1 MEKLLLCFLVSISL
15 SDVFGQK
22 DLSKKTFVFP
32 KESDNSYV
40 SLKAQ
45 LKKPLNA
52 FTVCL
57 HVYTKLFMTHGY
69 SIFSYATKK
78 EPNEILLFW
87 SQVRGYIV
95 GVGGPEISFKAPE
108 IPVAPVHICASWES
122 VSGIIE
128 LWVDGKP
135 QVRKSL
141 QKGYSVGTEAMIIL
155 GQDQD
160 SFGGKFDVNQSL
172 VGDIGD
178 VNMWDSV
185 LSPEEIGTVY
195 AGGTYSPNVLDW
207 RALTYETHGEVFI
220 KPQLWP

>member
-1 MEKLLLCFLVSISL
+1 MEKLLWCFLILISL

-22 DLSKKTFVFP
+22 DMSKKTFVFP
-32 KESDNSYV
+32 KESDNAYV

-57 HVYTKLFMTHGY
+57 RFYTDLFTTRGY

-78 EPNEILLFW
+78 HDNEILVFW
-87 SQVRGYIV
+87 SKNRGYLL
-95 GVGGPEISFKAPE
+95 GVGGLEVPFKALE
-108 IPVAPVHICASWES
+108 IPMAPVHICANWES
-122 VSGIIE
+122 ISGIIE

-141 QKGYSVGTEAMIIL
+141 QKGYSVGTEAIIIL

-160 SFGGKFDVNQSL
+160 SFGGRFDANQSL

-178 VNMWDSV
+178 VNMWDFV
-185 LSPEEIGTVY
+185 LSPEEISTVY
-195 AGGTYSPNVLDW
+195 ASGTFSPNVLDW
-207 RALTYETHGEVFI
+207 RALRFETHGEVFI
-220 KPQLWP
+220 KPQLWA

>member
-1 MEKLLLCFLVSISL
+1 MEKLLWCFLVLISL

-22 DLSKKTFVFP
+22 DMSKKTFVFP

-57 HVYTKLFMTHGY
+57 RFYTDLFTSRGY

-78 EPNEILLFW
+78 HSNEILIFW
-87 SQVRGYIV
+87 SKNRGYILFFLLSLLV
-95 GVGGPEISFKAPE
+95 HLGIQYT
-108 IPVAPVHICASWES
+108 PVHICASWES

-141 QKGYSVGTEAMIIL
+141 QKGHSVGTGAIIIL

-160 SFGGKFDVNQSL
+160 SFGGSFDANQSF

-178 VNMWDSV
+178 VNMWDFV
-185 LSPEEIGTVY
+185 LSPEEISAVY
-195 AGGTYSPNVLDW
+195 AGGTFSPNVLDW
-207 RALTYETHGEVFI
+207 RSLTSETHGEVFI
-220 KPQLWP
+220 RPHLWA